1 MIVWLLFTLALGYVG
16 KLLYKSFFSKN
27 KGCPKGCSSCALDI
41 NKLEEQLKKQE
52 SLKQVPH
59 SHNLE

>member
-52 SLKQVPH
+52 SLK
-59 SHNLE
+59 